1 MQNPAEDLR
10 FPLTG
15 YDGGLAAP
23 AVPCRCPVCGAW
35 LDSGDDFLFFPR
47 PRPGERPR
55 PARPLPVGCS
65 RCLRRRPVF

>member
-47 PRPGERPR
+47 
-55 PARPLPVGCS
+55 
-65 RCLRRRPVF
+65 RRPVF